1 MRVRVSGQVQGVFFR
16 VSTREAAQ
24 RSGVTGWVRN
34 LPDGDVE
41 AEVQGPAP
49 AVESVLAH
57 CRQGPELA
65 LVTRVEVDDVE
76 VQPGEHGFRLR

>member
-1 MRVRVSGQVQGVFFR
+1 MSAARLVTLKPVSEVRRVRVRVSGQVQGVFFR

-65 LVTRVEVDDVE
+65 RW
-76 VQPGEHGFRLR
+76 